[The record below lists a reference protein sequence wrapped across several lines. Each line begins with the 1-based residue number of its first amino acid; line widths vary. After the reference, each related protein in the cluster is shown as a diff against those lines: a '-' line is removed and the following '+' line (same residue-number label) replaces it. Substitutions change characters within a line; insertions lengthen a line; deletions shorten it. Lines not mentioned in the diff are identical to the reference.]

1 MFPENEEEIDF
12 FKQDNGFD
20 DFDLVTKT
28 RIKMIPKRTSFLL
41 KKAIY
46 K

>member
-28 RIKMIPKRTSFLL
+28 RIKTIPKRTSFLL